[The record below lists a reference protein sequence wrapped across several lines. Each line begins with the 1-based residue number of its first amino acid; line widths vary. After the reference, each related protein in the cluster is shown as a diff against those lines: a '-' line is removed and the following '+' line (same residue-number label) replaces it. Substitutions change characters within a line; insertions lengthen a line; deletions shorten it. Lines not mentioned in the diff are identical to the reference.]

1 MRVCDRVSKVHLL
14 VDVSSSREVLWI
26 TTYIDRVLWLVN
38 PDPVYLHG
46 RRKGERR
53 KVGGLKLWRYS

>member
-38 PDPVYLHG
+38 PNPVYLHG
-46 RRKGERR
+46 CRKGERR
-53 KVGGLKLWRYS
+53 KVRGLKLWRYS